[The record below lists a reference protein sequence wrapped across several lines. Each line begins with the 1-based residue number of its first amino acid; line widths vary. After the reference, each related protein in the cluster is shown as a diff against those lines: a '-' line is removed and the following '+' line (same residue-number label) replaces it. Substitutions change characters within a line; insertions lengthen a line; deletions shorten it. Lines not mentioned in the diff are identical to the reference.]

1 MSPNAEGI
9 CWSCGARLA
18 AVDYQREAECPACRK
33 STHVC
38 RNCRF
43 FAPGRPADCREPI
56 AEPVADKQRANFCDY
71 FEPGSD
77 TFHPGE
83 NAEKLRS
90 AADDLFNI

>member
-1 MSPNAEGI
+1 MP
-9 CWSCGARLA
+9 RLP
-18 AVDYQREAECPACRK
+18 QIHSRLSQLP
-33 STHVC
+33 
-38 RNCRF
+38 F
-43 FAPGRPADCREPI
+43 FRSGRPADCREPI